1 MITYNTVTKALIDL
15 KKRRY
20 IIDFN
25 IALDKIICTKNELY
39 LNIEEFEIVEI
50 YRF

>member
-1 MITYNTVTKALIDL
+1 MITYNTATKALTDL
-15 KKRRY
+15 KKTRY